1 MLLTM
6 IRNSAKLREFYRELI
21 RKENLSH
28 KEALAI
34 YEMLYREAV
43 ALGAISHENIWE
55 GFEVDLRIARAM
67 GRLRRARETDK
78 KNSRKVRRR

>member
-1 MLLTM
+1 VLLTM